1 MRAVRL
7 IIVLFVVSTIFML
20 ALGESRLARQPFAQ
34 ITAAPGPVPLT
45 PPIAPG
51 QPRPFSTI
59 GALPS
64 LVPAP
69 GSTLA
74 VAPTAQPTPRVF
86 RCTCS
91 APGTWTEWAG
101 LVSSSSFILAQQS
114 ARGICANYL
123 LNANAPSP
131 FIAMQGTSIN
141 VQRPQIYNGTACGL
155 LREDEIGRAH
165 V

>member
-34 ITAAPGPVPLT
+34 IPAAPGPVPLT
-45 PPIAPG
+45 PPVAPG

-69 GSTLA
+69 GSSLA
-74 VAPTAQPTPRVF
+74 LAPTAQPTPRVF

-101 LVSSSSFILAQQS
+101 LVTSSSFILPPQS
-114 ARGICANYL
+114 PPGPFPQYFPNPTPPPPL
-123 LNANAPSP
+123 L
-131 FIAMQGTSIN
+131 
-141 VQRPQIYNGTACGL
+141 
-155 LREDEIGRAH
+155 
-165 V
+165 